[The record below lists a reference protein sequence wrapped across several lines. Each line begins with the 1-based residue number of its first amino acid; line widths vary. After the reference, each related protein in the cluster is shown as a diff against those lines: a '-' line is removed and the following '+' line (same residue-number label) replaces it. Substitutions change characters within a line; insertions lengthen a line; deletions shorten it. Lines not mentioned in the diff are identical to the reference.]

1 MIKRVIGICC
11 AFFLGFAPTGAYADD
26 SLSDLHVRQYV
37 ASLPAMQATLY
48 ELIRDGLFWQEPG
61 AALYHAIEQAA
72 QANGTETYRQLDR
85 QVRAYGFDSIE
96 QWTLVADQVQ
106 MTRQY
111 MADAQAIEQL
121 YTELNELEKVL
132 NANARQYSTAELE
145 QLLKSFA
152 QSKQQVL
159 ALVATRDLVP
169 LVQPY
174 VAQLDAAMSEY

>member
-1 MIKRVIGICC
+1 MIKRVLGICC

-26 SLSDLHVRQYV
+26 SISDKQVQQYV
-37 ASLPAMQATLY
+37 ASLPAVQDTLY

-61 AALYHAIEQAA
+61 ETLYQTIEQAA
-72 QANGTETYRQLDR
+72 QANGTETYRQLNR
-85 QVRAYGFDSIE
+85 QVRAFGFESVE

-111 MADAQAIEQL
+111 MADAKAIDQF
-121 YTELNELEKVL
+121 YTELDEIELVL
-132 NANARQYSTAELE
+132 NENTRQYSTAELE

-159 ALVATRDLVP
+159 ALIATRDLVP

-174 VAQLDAAMSEY
+174 LAELDAAMSEY